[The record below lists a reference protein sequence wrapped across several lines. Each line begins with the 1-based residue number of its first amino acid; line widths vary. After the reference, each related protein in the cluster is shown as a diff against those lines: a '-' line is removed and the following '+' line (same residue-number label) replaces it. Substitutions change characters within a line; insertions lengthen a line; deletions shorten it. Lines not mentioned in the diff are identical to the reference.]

1 MARLLFLS
9 FAFLVATAFG
19 AAKAQDSPMPI
30 LTKAPPIPVGQ
41 PWSWTGIY
49 IGGHLGAAAEYS
61 VLGDPFGSVSF
72 GDDVRSPAFIAGGQA
87 GANWQ
92 IGNLVLGAEADWS
105 WADSSGDNTCFAV
118 PGGRF
123 FTSNCSVDPN
133 LFSTFTAR
141 LGYAFGRTLV
151 YAKGGTAWEHNTV
164 DMIVNKNPGTN
175 VLTSATSYGAW
186 GWTAGGGVE
195 YGLTPAWSLMLEY
208 DFLDFGTASVATPYV
223 TGNPLPGHPIGPIT
237 GLSNNAQEVK
247 LGINYRIGANPTLW
261 PANASLPS
269 LMSFI
274 PLKAPSSV
282 ATGWEIEGGAR
293 YMFSWGRE
301 QWDLPVSAILP
312 SGMLT
317 SRLTWDDLQT
327 NSAELF
333 GRVDTPWNIFL
344 SGFFGAGETF
354 AGNLNDEDFNLTSPP
369 PARAYNN
376 SFSVNNG
383 HIGYAVID
391 LGYDVLRS
399 PAYKVGPF
407 IGYSYFNQS
416 LFKFGCQQIANSI
429 GNCVVP
435 IPTSQ
440 VFGTEDMTW
449 QGLRVGLSGEVRLAD
464 RWRLAADAAFLPY
477 VTYTWL
483 DDHSDED
490 LQFNQSGRGIGVQT
504 QALLSYDVTERLN
517 VGIGARY
524 WAMWSTSASV
534 ADIPSIGIVRPNRN
548 AIELAGAFVQ
558 TAYRF
563 APSEP
568 AGAGSSFLRAP
579 PVAKA
584 PATALPYDW
593 TGLYGGIEGGGV
605 WGESKQIGQ
614 LAASSRTADAT
625 PRFAVDGGLL
635 GGTVGYN
642 AQFARRWVFG
652 LEGDMSWAT
661 LRGSAAQIPPFNVKQ
676 TASTDEDWLATTRAR
691 IGIMPFDGWLIFG
704 SGGLAAADVGAS
716 VHSLFAEE
724 RHVRAGWTAGAGVE
738 AAIIGNWSAKA
749 EYLFVG
755 LENQAYFVPTPNNPK
770 EATRIGGVPLN
781 ENVVRG
787 GINYRISWL

>member
-1 MARLLFLS
+1 LVRWS
-9 FAFLVATAFG
+9 SIGCAFLVVATTV
-19 AAKAQDSPMPI
+19 AAKADDSP
-30 LTKAPPIPVGQ
+30 PPIPVKA
-41 PWSWTGIY
+41 PPAATTSWSWTGFY
-49 IGGHLGAAAEYS
+49 VGGHLGAAVESSTLA
-61 VLGDPFGSVSF
+61 DPFGPVSF
-72 GDDVRSPAFIAGGQA
+72 GDDVRSPAFIAGGQV

-92 IGNLVLGAEADWS
+92 IGNVVLGAEADLS
-105 WADSSGDNTCFAV
+105 WADSSGDNTCFGIV
-118 PGGRF
+118 GGGF
-123 FTSNCSVDPN
+123 FTSNCSVNPN
-133 LFSTFTAR
+133 LFGAFTGR

-151 YAKGGTAWEHNTV
+151 YAKGGAAWEHNTV
-164 DMIVNKNPGTN
+164 DMIVNRNPGAN

-208 DFLDFGTASVATPYV
+208 DFLGFGTANVATPYV
-223 TGNPLPGHPIGPIT
+223 TGNPLPGHPVGPIA
-237 GLSNNAQEVK
+237 GLSDNVQEVK
-247 LGINYRIGANPTLW
+247 LGINYRIGENPTLL
-261 PANASLPS
+261 PANASTPPLT
-269 LMSFI
+269 SFV
-274 PLKAPSSV
+274 PLKAPSSA

-301 QWDLPVSAILP
+301 QWDLPTSPSLP
-312 SGMLT
+312 AGILT
-317 SRLTWDDLQT
+317 SRLTWNDLQT

-354 AGNLNDEDFNLTSPP
+354 AGNLNDEDFNLPA

-376 SFSVNNG
+376 TAAINNG
-383 HIGYAVID
+383 HIGYAVVD
-391 LGYDVLRS
+391 LGYDLLRN
-399 PAYKVGPF
+399 PAYKIGPF

-440 VFGTEDMTW
+440 LFGTEDTTW

-490 LQFNQSGRGIGVQT
+490 LQFNQSGRGVGVQAQT
-504 QALLSYDVTERLN
+504 LLSYDVTERFS

-524 WAMWSTSASV
+524 WAMWSTSASET
-534 ADIPSIGIVRPNRN
+534 DIPSTGIVRPNRN

-563 APSEP
+563 APNDP
-568 AGAGSSFLRAP
+568 IGASSGILGRLP
-579 PVAKA
+579 IVKA
-584 PATALPYDW
+584 PAAVLPYNW
-593 TGLYGGIEGGGV
+593 TGLYGGIEGGGA
-605 WGESKQIGQ
+605 WGQSKQIGQ
-614 LAASSRTADAT
+614 FASSSRTADAT
-625 PRFAVDGGLL
+625 PWFAVDGGLL

-652 LEGDMSWAT
+652 LEGDMSWVTAQ
-661 LRGSAAQIPPFNVKQ
+661 GSAAQIPPFRVTQ

-691 IGIMPFDGWLIFG
+691 IGMTPFDRWLIYG
-704 SGGLAAADVGAS
+704 TGGLAVADVGAS
-716 VHSLFAEE
+716 VNGAFAEE
-724 RHVRAGWTAGAGVE
+724 RFVRVGWTAGGGVE
-738 AAIIGNWSAKA
+738 WAIAGNWAAKV

-755 LENQAYFVPTPNNPK
+755 LENHAYFVPTPNNPN
-770 EATRIGGVPLN
+770 ESTRIGGVPLN
-781 ENVVRG
+781 ENIVRG
-787 GINYRISWL
+787 GVNYKTNWL